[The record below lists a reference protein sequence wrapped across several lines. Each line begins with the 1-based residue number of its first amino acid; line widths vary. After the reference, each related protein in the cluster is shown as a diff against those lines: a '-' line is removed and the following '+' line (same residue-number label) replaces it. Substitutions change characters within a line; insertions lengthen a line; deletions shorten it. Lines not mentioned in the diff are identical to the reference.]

1 MFNKTCRKKMYKAGK
16 TWVIGAIFTITLA
29 GVSLVSSSQAF
40 ADNGTQGTTPVVHQ
54 PETPTKAPVTA
65 TPSQAETG
73 QSAEKQTPTNS
84 TTDHQAEQPAAD
96 QTATEQASQASDA
109 TKVAGENSQPASDSD
124 SEPKQSVTTEPQP
137 TEPKQSQSEQ
147 PQTNQAGNSVA
158 SPSQTDADKSD
169 KHEQKQPLEP
179 ANADQTTAEQP
190 GAATHHDEASVS
202 DQGQPKTNPETNS
215 DDSAA
220 TEDETENDQPQPK
233 QAPEKPGQYLD
244 KNGDFY
250 YQYNDGSYAT
260 GMTKISG
267 ITQYFDANGKQVKGG
282 YVTID
287 GHKYYFKPGSGN
299 AATGIQAVDD
309 HNVAFNRK
317 GEQVQNSFYEADKQK
332 ALPNLDALAQEPDE
346 NEADQVNDD
355 NNPYQPRQ
363 KPKDKNKI
371 AGNIY
376 YVNQNGEIVTG
387 LQTINGKTYYF
398 DHSGIMR
405 RGFSGVF
412 NGELLYF
419 DAKTG
424 IATETKNSKIKEG
437 ITDQTTSYT
446 AHNAVN
452 GTSKDN
458 FKNIDGYLTAES
470 WYRPKEILAN
480 GKDWRAST
488 ATDYRPILMT
498 WWPNKKTEVNYLN
511 YMVKAGLIDNRQGF
525 TLNDD
530 QKLLNESVTAV
541 QKAIEAKIGQKNDTE
556 WLRELMRDFIKE
568 QPQWNIIS
576 ENPNH
581 DHLQRGALSFINS
594 KLTPDANSN
603 FRLMNRTPTNQTGKE
618 KYDVDKSKGGFELL
632 LADDVDNSNPVV
644 QAEQLNWLHFLM
656 HFGAITNNDPDANF
670 DGIRIDAV
678 DNVDADL
685 LNIAAKYFAS
695 LYGVKKSDQ
704 NALKHL
710 SILED
715 WSHNDPLYMR
725 DHGQGQLS
733 MDDYSHT
740 QLIWS
745 LTKPDRL
752 RGAMKRF
759 LEYKMVDRSRDN
771 QDNHALPNYSFV
783 RAHDSEVQTVI
794 AQIIED
800 LYPNVKNSLAPTQ
813 AQLEAA
819 FKVYNED
826 MKQAVKKYT
835 HYNMPSAYALMLTNK
850 DTIPRVYYGDLYT
863 DDGPFMG
870 TKSPYFDAIDN
881 FLKTRIKYVAG
892 GQTMDVDQNDIL
904 TSVRFGKGAMNAS
917 DQGTTETRTEGIGVI
932 ISNNHNLKLK
942 QSDQVVLHMG
952 AAHRNQA
959 FRAVTLTN
967 ADGLQSYSSDAQA
980 PVRWTDENGD
990 LIFTGNDIKGYLNP
1004 QVSGYLAAWV
1014 PVGAAADQDAR
1025 TQASSQ
1031 PNADGNT
1038 FHSNA
1043 ASDSQVIFEG
1053 FSNFQAM
1060 PKTVDEFTNVRIAK
1074 NAQMFRDWGV
1084 TSMQLAPQYRSS
1096 DDNTFVDSIVKNG
1109 YAFSDRYDLGFNK
1122 PTKYGTATQLRDV
1135 IKALHAQGIQ
1145 VMADFV
1151 PDQLYNMKKEELTT
1165 VNRTDSLGKQNTD
1178 SNMQGTLYVSNTRGG
1193 GAYQE
1198 KFGGEFLAQ
1207 LQKDYP
1213 ELFKDKQIS
1222 TGQPIDPSTKIKEWS
1237 AKYFNGSN
1245 IEGKGQD
1252 FVLKDPATGHYFKV
1266 VDNGNDNGYLPKQ
1279 LLNLPA
1285 SAGFGRDQ
1293 QGIVY
1298 FDTSGYQ
1305 AKDAIIQDD
1314 QGNYYYF
1321 DASGHLVT
1329 GEQTING
1336 SKYYF
1341 LPNGTELRS
1350 SFFQGQD
1357 GNTYYYTGSGR
1368 QARNQYVLDK
1378 GGNAYYF
1385 GDDGKMLVD
1394 KLYSVEGKYTQ
1405 YFDQNGVEAKD
1416 RFVKT
1421 PDGKVHY
1428 FDDGSGNLVANRYA
1442 GDHDGNWY
1450 YIDDKGDATTGIMV
1464 LDGQKKYF
1472 HDNGIQSKG
1481 EFIDLGGNRFFYTD
1495 AADGHLVSG
1504 YQVINGHPHFFDPQ
1518 TLIQVKGD
1526 FATNPA
1532 TGKTYYFDA
1541 NNGEPVKD
1549 QFITKTGQTYYLNA
1563 AGEKVFGSQVIN
1575 GKTVN
1580 FDPQTGAL
1588 LENGNDQSN
1597 VNHSANNAEEQPAAQ
1612 ANGQQAQPDQP
1623 QAEVQAKDAPVVK
1636 Q

>member
-16 TWVIGAIFTITLA
+16 TWVIGAIFTITFTGITVISSNQVSADSTQGNLTTTLTKQADSNSPNEKSEDTTKVTSEEKRTDSDQSVGKQTTKVLNSESDSQSTKQTEGAETKLEKTTASLEDTQQQSDIAEKA
-29 GVSLVSSSQAF
+29 GNDLNQQNKEQQDSEQGQHLDQIDSNHKTVDTGTQANPTTDQSSSETESSKKPAAKSDNQPQAEQQAQESETKPG
-40 ADNGTQGTTPVVHQ
+40 ADSKQQ
-54 PETPTKAPVTA
+54 PE
-65 TPSQAETG
+65 
-73 QSAEKQTPTNS
+73 
-84 TTDHQAEQPAAD
+84 DHQADSKQQD
-96 QTATEQASQASDA
+96 DGTEAN
-109 TKVAGENSQPASDSD
+109 TNENH
-124 SEPKQSVTTEPQP
+124 
-137 TEPKQSQSEQ
+137 
-147 PQTNQAGNSVA
+147 
-158 SPSQTDADKSD
+158 KS
-169 KHEQKQPLEP
+169 
-179 ANADQTTAEQP
+179 A
-190 GAATHHDEASVS
+190 
-202 DQGQPKTNPETNS
+202 
-215 DDSAA
+215 
-220 TEDETENDQPQPK
+220 
-233 QAPEKPGQYLD
+233 EKPGQYFD
-244 KNGDFY
+244 KNGNFY
-250 YQYNDGSYAT
+250 YQYNDGSYAK
-260 GMTKISG
+260 GLTKING
-267 ITQYFDANGKQVKGG
+267 FTQYFDDSGKQVKGD

-287 GHKYYFKPGSGN
+287 GKKYYFKPGSGN
-299 AATGIQAVDD
+299 LVTGIETIDSK
-309 HNVAFNRK
+309 NIAFNKDGTR
-317 GEQVQNSFYEADKQK
+317 VQSSFYESDKQK
-332 ALPNLDALAQEPDE
+332 SLPNLDALKLEQDDE
-346 NEADQVNDD
+346 DETGTSDSS
-355 NNPYQPRQ
+355 NPYYREQ
-363 KPKDKNKI
+363 KKKNDKNKI
-371 AGNIY
+371 SGNIY

-387 LQTINGKTYYF
+387 LQTIDGKTYYF
-398 DHSGIMR
+398 DGSGVMR

-437 ITDQTTSYT
+437 IADQTTAYT
-446 AHNAVN
+446 PHNAVN

-470 WYRPKEILAN
+470 WYRPKEILAD

-488 ATDYRPILMT
+488 SNDYRPILMT
-498 WWPNKKTEVNYLN
+498 WWPNKRTEVNYLN
-511 YMVKAGLIDNRQGF
+511 YMVKAGLIDNHQGF
-525 TLNDD
+525 KLDDD
-530 QKLLNESVTAV
+530 QQLLNESVTAV
-541 QKAIEAKIGQKNDTE
+541 QKAIETKISQRNDTE

-656 HFGAITNNDPDANF
+656 HFGSITNNDPDANF

-685 LNIAAKYFAS
+685 LNISAKYFAA
-695 LYGVKKSDQ
+695 LYGVKKSDKD
-704 NALKHL
+704 AMKHL

-745 LTKPDRL
+745 LTKPDKL

-759 LEYKMVDRSRDN
+759 LEYKMVDRSRDDKDN
-771 QDNHALPNYSFV
+771 QALPNYSFV

-800 LYPNVKNSLAPTQ
+800 LYPGVKNSLAPTQ
-813 AQLEAA
+813 DQLDAA

-826 MKQAVKKYT
+826 MKQAEKKYT
-835 HYNMPSAYALMLTNK
+835 HYNMPSAYAMMLTNK
-850 DTIPRVYYGDLYT
+850 DTIPRIYYGDLYT
-863 DDGPFMG
+863 DDGAFME
-870 TKSPYFDAIDN
+870 TKSPYFEAIDN
-881 FLKTRIKYVAG
+881 FLKTRMKYVAG
-892 GQTMDVDQNDIL
+892 GQTMDVDKNDVL

-917 DQGTTETRTEGIGVI
+917 DQGNAETRTEGIGVI
-932 ISNNHNLKLK
+932 ISNNHDLKLN
-942 QSDQVVLHMG
+942 QSDQIVLHMG

-959 FRAVTLTN
+959 FRAVTVTT
-967 ADGLQSYSSDAQA
+967 ADGLQNYTSDTQA
-980 PVRWTDENGD
+980 PIRWTDENGD
-990 LIFTGNDIKGYLNP
+990 LIFTGNEIKGYLNP
-1004 QVSGYLAAWV
+1004 QVSGYLSAWV
-1014 PVGAAADQDAR
+1014 PVGASANQDAR
-1025 TQASSQ
+1025 TNASDQQNS
-1031 PNADGNT
+1031 DGNT

-1043 ASDSQVIFEG
+1043 ALDSQVIFEG

-1060 PKTVDEFTNVRIAK
+1060 PKTVDEFANVRIAK
-1074 NAQMFRDWGV
+1074 NAQIFRDWGI

-1096 DDNTFVDSIVKNG
+1096 EDNTFLDSIVKNG

-1122 PTKYGTATQLRDV
+1122 PTKYGTDAQLRDA

-1151 PDQLYNMKKEELTT
+1151 PDQLYNMKKQELTT
-1165 VNRTDSLGKQNTD
+1165 VNRTDSLGKPETD
-1178 SNMQGTLYVSNTRGG
+1178 SDMQGDLYVSNTRGG

-1198 KFGGEFLAQ
+1198 KFGGEFLEQ

-1245 IEGKGQD
+1245 IEGKGKD
-1252 FVLKDPATGHYFKV
+1252 FVLKDPSTGQYFKV
-1266 VDNGNDNGYLPKQ
+1266 VDNGNGKEYLPKQ
-1279 LLNLPA
+1279 LLNLPS
-1285 SAGFGRDQ
+1285 SAGFTRDQ
-1293 QGIVY
+1293 QGIIY

-1305 AKDAIIQDD
+1305 AKNSIIKDD
-1314 QGNYYYF
+1314 LDNYYYF
-1321 DASGHLVT
+1321 DNSGHLAT

-1341 LPNGTELRS
+1341 LPNGIELRN

-1385 GDDGKMLVD
+1385 GDDGKMLINQ
-1394 KLYSVEGKYTQ
+1394 LYDVEGKYTQ

-1428 FDDGSGNLVANRYA
+1428 FDDGSGNLVSDRYA

-1450 YIDDKGDATTGIMV
+1450 YIDKNGNATTGMV
-1464 LDGQKKYF
+1464 ELDGMKKYF

-1481 EFIDLGGNRFFYTD
+1481 EFIDLGNNQFFYTD

-1504 YQVINGHPHFFDPQ
+1504 YQVINGHPHYFDPN

-1532 TGKTYYFDA
+1532 TGKTYYFDV
-1541 NNGEPVKD
+1541 NNGEPVKN
-1549 QFITKTGQTYYLNA
+1549 QYVTKDGKTYYLNA
-1563 AGEKVFGSQVIN
+1563 AGEKVYGTQVIN
-1575 GKTVN
+1575 GQTVN
-1580 FDPQTGAL
+1580 FDPQSGEL
-1588 LENGNDQSN
+1588 LKSGDNVQPEQNSTEN
-1597 VNHSANNAEEQPAAQ
+1597 
-1612 ANGQQAQPDQP
+1612 
-1623 QAEVQAKDAPVVK
+1623 KTPVTN
-1636 Q
+1636 